1 MKILNVPKFGEELIY
16 LPFRIEDNKIYVNY
30 YEEGVQ
36 AGFPS
41 PAEDFKEVPLSLDA
55 KYLQN
60 PEATFLIKVAGNS
73 MYPTLQT
80 GDILVV
86 KSNEELNNNTIGI
99 ISVNQENFTVKRL
112 DKIKQKLIADNKE
125 FPDIPIKKEDTLI
138 CLGVVKH
145 LIRDL

>member
-1 MKILNVPKFGEELIY
+1 MKILNLPKLSKELIY
-16 LPFRIEDNKIYVNY
+16 LPFRIENKKIYVNY

-41 PAEDFKEVPLSLDA
+41 PAEDFKEVPLSLDV

-60 PEATFLIKVAGNS
+60 PEATFLIKVVGNS

-80 GDILVV
+80 GDILIV

-99 ISVNQENFTVKRL
+99 ISVNQANFTVKRF
-112 DKIKQKLIADNKE
+112 DKIKQKLIADNNE
-125 FPDIPIKKEDTLI
+125 FPDIIIEEEDTLI